1 MERNNNKRRKN
12 KNLYY
17 AAIALFLIISGVLGT
32 NDQDVNINNN
42 ADFAVESKKDIVD
55 IIYTFRNDETLES
68 HYEKH
73 GMEMGFD
80 SAEEY
85 LAAANKALANPDILH
100 KIEAEDG
107 DDVYYLEA
115 SNEFIVV
122 STDGYIRTYYYPS
135 DGIDYFNRQ

>member
-17 AAIALFLIISGVLGT
+17 AVIALFLIISGVLGT